1 MEASVWSR
9 KRALLYLSS
18 GDQGHKG
25 VAVSIPGTVALR
37 VALLCLGETLSRT
50 AVYSRKEGGGPWEVI
65 KEAQF
70 RYGGSC
76 GAYSAQPQAIV
87 EECRKAV

>member
-1 MEASVWSR
+1 M
-9 KRALLYLSS
+9 LSLS
-18 GDQGHKG
+18 TGDQGHKG
-25 VAVSIPGTVALR
+25 VAVLISGTVALR
-37 VALLCLGETLSRT
+37 VALLCLSQTLSRM
-50 AVYSRKEGGGPWEVI
+50 AVYLRKESEGPWEVI

-87 EECRKAV
+87 EECRKPV